1 MSAAIEEQEEQ
12 EERDRRLN
20 PWTVV
25 SRSLRMSL
33 IITFMLHVRAG
44 QAADELRQGERHQHR
59 RNDPVG

>member
-1 MSAAIEEQEEQ
+1 
-12 EERDRRLN
+12 
-20 PWTVV
+20 
-25 SRSLRMSL
+25 MSL